1 MDGPKEY
8 YTTWKKSEKDSYHV
22 ISLIYEIQKMRQ
34 T

>member
-8 YTTWKKSEKDSYHV
+8 YTTWKKSEKDNYSV